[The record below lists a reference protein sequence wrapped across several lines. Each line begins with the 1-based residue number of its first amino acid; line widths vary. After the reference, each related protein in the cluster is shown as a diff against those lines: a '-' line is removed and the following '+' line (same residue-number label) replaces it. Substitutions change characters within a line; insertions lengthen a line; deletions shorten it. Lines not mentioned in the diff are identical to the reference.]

1 MEEMG
6 IEPVVSERAWQEEMG
21 VEVVVNSLAW
31 REEMGVE
38 VVVNSLAWRQ
48 ARQVGVRVL
57 LVWETYLFWEERWTV
72 KILALEGGRSGPGL

>member
-1 MEEMG
+1 MHSQQGVPEVLETTRHSLHSVSLRTVPMEEMG
-6 IEPVVSERAWQEEMG
+6 IEPVVSER
-21 VEVVVNSLAW
+21 AW

-57 LVWETYLFWEERWTV
+57 LV
-72 KILALEGGRSGPGL
+72 